1 MRNGKAN
8 DNHSMK
14 LLNEIS
20 EKTLGLG
27 EGEQLGTNYTL
38 RKSARA
44 ILLNNEGDMATQ
56 YLSTYTYHKLP
67 GGGIDPNETIEEA
80 LKREVL
86 EEVGC
91 ECEIIKP
98 IGVTIEYRNKYNMIH
113 ISYAFLAR
121 VTSKIG
127 KPALEEGEVEEGQ
140 STLWLPPSEVLAKME
155 TDIPGKF
162 EGHFILEREKSFLK
176 EYLSN

>member
-1 MRNGKAN
+1 
-8 DNHSMK
+8 MK
-14 LLNEIS
+14 ILNEIS
-20 EKTLGLG
+20 EKTLGIGELG
-27 EGEQLGTNYTL
+27 EELGNDYRL

-44 ILLNNEGDMATQ
+44 VLINSEGKMAAQ

-67 GGGIDPNETIEEA
+67 GGGVDPGETAEEA

-91 ECEIIKP
+91 DCEIIEP

-113 ISYAFLAR
+113 ISYAFSAK
-121 VTSKIG
+121 VVGEIG
-127 KPALEEGEVEEGQ
+127 EPALEDGEIEEGQ
-140 STLWLPPSEVLAKME
+140 STLWLPPSEVLASME
-155 TDIPGKF
+155 TDTPGKF

>member
-1 MRNGKAN
+1 
-8 DNHSMK
+8 MK
-14 LLNEIS
+14 ILNEIS

-27 EGEQLGTNYTL
+27 EAEQLGSNYTL

-44 ILLNNEGDMATQ
+44 ILLDNEGNMATQ

-67 GGGIDPNETIEEA
+67 GGGIDPGETAEEA

-91 ECEIIKP
+91 DCELIKP

-113 ISYAFLAR
+113 ISYAFVAK
-121 VTSKIG
+121 VIG
-127 KPALEEGEVEEGQ
+127 EIGQPALEEGEIEEGQ

-155 TDIPGKF
+155 TDTPGKF

-176 EYLSN
+176 EYLSS